1 MRPLLTLLLVFV
13 VLDVLSLFWAAK
25 IIGGLAVF
33 GLLLLAFVAGSS
45 LLGGGRLSRIMLLGG
60 MLGGGTSLYRML
72 LPLRIPLAGLLFLM
86 PGFLSD
92 IVALFL
98 LLPLGGGQSAGAA
111 GQSGFDSNRFSQGGF
126 SQSAPFERGVSDGDI
141 IEGEFVVRDKN
152 SKQP

>member
-1 MRPLLTLLLVFV
+1 
-13 VLDVLSLFWAAK
+13 
-25 IIGGLAVF
+25 
-33 GLLLLAFVAGSS
+33 
-45 LLGGGRLSRIMLLGG
+45 MLLGG
-60 MLGGGTSLYRML
+60 LMGGGTSLYRAL
-72 LPLRIPLAGLLFLM
+72 LPLRIPLAGLLLLM

-111 GQSGFDSNRFSQGGF
+111 GQNGFDSNRFSQGGF
-126 SQSAPFERGVSDGDI
+126 SQSAPFERGVGDGDI

>member
-60 MLGGGTSLYRML
+60 MLGSGTSLYRML
-72 LPLRIPLAGLLFLM
+72 LPLRIPLAGLLLLM

-98 LLPLGGGQSAGAA
+98 LLPLGGG
-111 GQSGFDSNRFSQGGF
+111 
-126 SQSAPFERGVSDGDI
+126 
-141 IEGEFVVRDKN
+141 
-152 SKQP
+152 

>member
-60 MLGGGTSLYRML
+60 LMGGGTSL
-72 LPLRIPLAGLLFLM
+72 
-86 PGFLSD
+86 
-92 IVALFL
+92 
-98 LLPLGGGQSAGAA
+98 
-111 GQSGFDSNRFSQGGF
+111 
-126 SQSAPFERGVSDGDI
+126 
-141 IEGEFVVRDKN
+141 
-152 SKQP
+152 